1 MSIQSKQDLEGMTMA
16 SEVVGAALKKM
27 REYARPGMTTKELD
41 EFGYD
46 LLRAHGANPAPK
58 KEYGFPGWTCIS
70 VNDEA
75 AHGIPTDKT
84 ILKEGDLV
92 NVDVSAELNGYYG
105 DNGGSFILGQDTQ
118 HLTPLVEASRQILY
132 LTIGKIR
139 GGVRLSEIGAF
150 IESEAKKRGF
160 TTIKNLVGHGIGLKL
175 HDKPAYELANYPDRF
190 NRQRLRKDTVI
201 ALETFISTK
210 ARYVY
215 PTRDGWTMKAKD
227 GSFIA
232 QHEHTLIVTDG
243 YPVILTANNGI

>member
-1 MSIQSKQDLEGMTMA
+1 MSIQSKQDLEGMTKA
-16 SEVVGAALKKM
+16 SEAVGATLKKM
-27 REYARPGMTTKELD
+27 REHARPGMTTRELD
-41 EFGYD
+41 EFGYA
-46 LLRAHGANPAPK
+46 LLQAYGANPAPK

-84 ILKEGDLV
+84 ILKSGDLV
-92 NVDVSAELNGYYG
+92 NIDVSAELNGYYG
-105 DNGGSFILGQDTQ
+105 DNGGSFILGEDRQR
-118 HLTPLVEASRQILY
+118 LTPLVEASRQILY
-132 LTIGKIR
+132 LAIRKIR
-139 GGVRLSEIGAF
+139 GGVRVSEVGAM
-150 IESEAKKRGF
+150 IESEARKRGF
-160 TTIKNLVGHGIGLKL
+160 TTIKNLVGHSIGLKL
-175 HDKPAYELANYPDRF
+175 HDEPSYELANYPDRL
-190 NRQRLRKDTVI
+190 NRQRLKKNTVV

-227 GSFIA
+227 GSFVA